1 MIVGVWMRVIMRVNM
16 VMAMVMVMRMTI
28 AVRVIVSMAMVLM
41 LALVMNRATRNTWL
55 NTIVVVLQIMQPK
68 QI

>member
-1 MIVGVWMRVIMRVNM
+1 MIVWVWMRVIMRVIM
-16 VMAMVMVMRMTI
+16 IMRMP
-28 AVRVIVSMAMVLM
+28 VRVIVSMAMVLM